1 MNDGIVGCLI
11 CEIVGAV
18 VGGERETRRQIVTEQ
33 IGSVN
38 AVGVQWVKEIK
49 VKDIFGCQWL
59 V

>member
-49 VKDIFGCQWL
+49 VKDIFGCQ
-59 V
+59 